1 MEINYLNEFVELA
14 RIGNYTKAS
23 QRLYISQSV
32 LSKHIKALES
42 ELGAPLFIRGKQGIS
57 LSKQGEMLLPYAS
70 RIIAIKEE
78 FLKKMQVHSHA
89 LLRIASV
96 PAVGRLKIGDL
107 LAGFVKEN
115 PNVTVNI
122 IEGESALLLD
132 RLQKEECDLAF
143 ARGVDERYS
152 ELVRIPYI
160 VEGMAVFLPI
170 NHPMASRKQVEISE
184 LRDETFI
191 CSSHNNLMHRLV
203 YDACVSAGFEPK
215 IAYMDNNGRHTL
227 EMVEQGLG
235 ISIRNKQNELQID
248 HAGVCQVPVVP
259 PIETVIYLY
268 YHAKNILPVAEKFI
282 QYVMAKRKSVGE
294 TR

>member
-1 MEINYLNEFVELA
+1 MNEFVELA

-23 QRLYISQSV
+23 QKLYISQSV

-42 ELGAPLFIRGKQGIS
+42 ELGIPLFVRGKQGIR
-57 LSKQGEMLLPYAS
+57 LSEQGEMLLPYAS
-70 RIIAIKEE
+70 QIMALKEE
-78 FLKKMQVHSHA
+78 YLKKVQTHSQA

-115 PNVTVNI
+115 PNVAVNI

-132 RLQKEECDLAF
+132 RLQREECDLAF

-160 VEGMAVFLPI
+160 VERVAAFFPVG
-170 NHPMASRKQVEISE
+170 HPMASRKHVEISE

-191 CSSHNNLMHRLV
+191 CSSHNNLMYHLV

-227 EMVEQGLG
+227 EMVEQGVG
-235 ISIRNKQNELQID
+235 ISLRNSQNNMQKNHE
-248 HAGVCQVPVVP
+248 AVCQIPIVP

-268 YHAKNILPVAEKFI
+268 YHTKNILPVAERFI
-282 QYVMAKRKSVGE
+282 QYVVAKRKFIEE
-294 TR
+294 TL